1 MNRATSRLRRA
12 DWLVAAG
19 ALALLIF
26 MFLLD
31 WYGGS
36 VTGLLPGSHITG
48 ATLSSTGWETFTAS
62 RWIWLATIVAAFGSL
77 VVAISSEESARE
89 GPLQPSAV
97 VAGLGAVS
105 TALILFR
112 IVHHPGPSASGGG
125 VRASYGIKLGIW
137 LGLLATLTIA
147 LGGYLGVQEQEED
160 APHPD
165 DEKAEAGSQRTFSG
179 LAAPAGT
186 ADVSADADAEPSG
199 FRGLVA
205 KGDSTPTS
213 KPTPTDGSGDQ

>member
-1 MNRATSRLRRA
+1 MKSATSRLRHA

-77 VVAISSEESARE
+77 AVAIASDGKGRE
-89 GPLQPSAV
+89 GPLQPSAI

-105 TALILFR
+105 TALVLYR

-137 LGLLATLTIA
+137 LGLVATLTIT
-147 LGGYLGVQEQEED
+147 LGGYLGVQEEN
-160 APHPD
+160 APRLHLKP
-165 DEKAEAGSQRTFSG
+165 KAGWRRAFSG
-179 LAAPAGT
+179 LTAPVG
-186 ADVSADADAEPSG
+186 DVNVDEDADPEPSG
-199 FRGLVA
+199 FSGLVA
-205 KGDSTPTS
+205 KADPPPTR
-213 KPTPTDGSGDQ
+213 SGDGGDG